1 MLCFHHLIQH
11 QIIWNVILIH
21 SSIRGGQIEDKK
33 MNKKDEQKKSNRIL
47 SYIFLVCGTI
57 NFLLLFFNG
66 DGFIESFG
74 IIDDIGFSIQ
84 WMRLVFSVICL
95 PLGIVLYKNSGK

>member
-1 MLCFHHLIQH
+1 
-11 QIIWNVILIH
+11 
-21 SSIRGGQIEDKK
+21 
-33 MNKKDEQKKSNRIL
+33 MNKKDEQKKSYRIL

-57 NFLLLFFNG
+57 NFILLFFNG

-74 IIDDIGFSIQ
+74 IIDDIGFSLQ

-95 PLGIVLYKNSGK
+95 PLGIIPLHSVILLDLGDLMRMK

>member
-1 MLCFHHLIQH
+1 M
-11 QIIWNVILIH
+11 ILIH

-84 WMRLVFSVICL
+84 WMRLAFSVICL
-95 PLGIVLYKNSGK
+95 PLGIR